1 MSPFLSHEKIN
12 AEQRAAV
19 TAVDGPSLVIA
30 GPGSGK
36 TRTLTVKALYI
47 LRHHPEARILCVTHT
62 RKAAD
67 EMRARI
73 ARHGNIASIQVSTI
87 HSLCYGILKKSP
99 GEPIRVLSDYDHG
112 VIVRLAAQTTGVETD
127 QRQLATVISHAKLGL
142 SACPSAGARAGYA
155 QAGLIDRREEVGK
168 LLREYERLK
177 DGRLDYDDLLLL
189 VLKKLKTQGGH
200 IRSPTHILVDEAQ
213 DLDRVQIKL
222 IKRLSAKKP
231 NVTFFLDYNQAIFSF
246 KGALPDEIERIANIY
261 PKTRKFYLLRNHR
274 STGKILDSANRLIR
288 LNGSENSSVPMR
300 EEGADPLWV
309 RVADEIAE
317 ARLATD
323 IALDLIQNGL
333 KPRDIL
339 ILYRTN
345 HYRAEV
351 ESELIENEIP
361 YSLLKNTSL
370 FLKEGPFL
378 PLCLEAWRPSHEWEK
393 TLLRNYL
400 GRRSAG
406 EICSLARELKL
417 SPFETAIEEAIRN
430 PGIEKGLNLLLQD
443 LREVQAHR
451 DKRPRIV
458 ADVAWE
464 IVQKRGFIVDAREAR
479 GLFRLMGRSQTLG
492 EITEQIEKLQALS
505 TAAKQQRLHLSTIH
519 RAKGLEHRAVILLGC
534 VEGVLPLQVGEEI
547 DIPEERRLAYV
558 ALTRAMDL
566 FVATSPDT
574 LYGEAT
580 VPSRFISE
588 MGLKRCEWVKSD
600 R

>member
-1 MSPFLSHEKIN
+1 MNFAFTPEKIN

-19 TAVDGPSLVIA
+19 TAMDGPSLVIA

-47 LRHHPEARILCVTHT
+47 LRHYPDARIFCVTHT

-73 ARHGNIASIQVSTI
+73 VRHGNIASIQVSTI
-87 HSLCYGILKKSP
+87 HSLCYRILRKSL
-99 GEPIRVLSDYDHG
+99 GEPIRILSDYDHG

-142 SACPSAGARAGYA
+142 
-155 QAGLIDRREEVGK
+155 IERREEVRK

-177 DGRLDYDDLLLL
+177 GERLDYDDLLLL
-189 VLKKLKTQGGH
+189 ALKKLKAQGEH
-200 IRSPTHILVDEAQ
+200 ARSPTHILVDEAQ
-213 DLDRVQIKL
+213 DLDRVQVKL
-222 IKRLSAKKP
+222 IKRLSGKKP

-274 STGKILDSANRLIR
+274 STGKILNSANRLIR
-288 LNGSENSSVPMR
+288 LNGSENSSAPMR

-317 ARLATD
+317 ARLATE

-351 ESELIENEIP
+351 ESELIENEVP

-378 PLCLEAWRPSHEWEK
+378 PLCLRAWRPNDEWET
-393 TLLRNYL
+393 TLLRNYV
-400 GRRSAG
+400 GRRSAA

-417 SPFETAIEEAIRN
+417 TPFETAIEEAIRN
-430 PGIEKGLNLLLQD
+430 PGIEKALDLLLQD
-443 LREVQAHR
+443 LREVQVHR
-451 DKRPRIV
+451 DKRPQIV

-464 IVQKRGFIVDAREAR
+464 ILQKRGFIVDTREAR
-479 GLFRLMGRSQTLG
+479 GLFRLMGRFETLG
-492 EITEQIEKLQALS
+492 QITEQIEKLQALGMAS
-505 TAAKQQRLHLSTIH
+505 KQQRLHLSTIH

-588 MGLKRCEWVKSD
+588 MGLRRCEWVKSD